1 MSQLDFLSWAT
12 ITFGNGAIN
21 TVDVKTLLLDWFST
35 NIKGE
40 FCLFKKTIYQF
51 LVNQYGYTVRQNTF
65 NVGLGRTVIQ
75 MGLQN
80 RITFYTRRDLII
92 NATIACT
99 SKDMKE
105 VYLFLVSKLKTNP
118 RTLACKRK
126 LDELTQSV
134 LTDCYA
140 LIREVTETRIN
151 QIQQNSLSQ
160 QTELIQRSNRNQ
172 QINQNQQ
179 DSRNQQASQNQGVN
193 LSQQTNSRQQ
203 K

>member
-40 FCLFKKTIYQF
+40 FCLFKQTIHRF
-51 LVNQYGYTVRQNTF
+51 LVEQYGYTVRQNTF
-65 NVGLGRTVIQ
+65 IVGLGRRVIQ

-80 RITFYTRRDLII
+80 RITFYTQQNLII
-92 NATIACT
+92 NASIACT

-105 VYLFLVSKLKTNP
+105 VYLFLISKPKTNI

-126 LDELTQSV
+126 LDDLTQSV

-140 LIREVTETRIN
+140 MIREITETRIN

-160 QTELIQRSNRNQ
+160 QTELIQRGNLNRNQ
-172 QINQNQQ
+172 QNQ
-179 DSRNQQASQNQGVN
+179 R
-193 LSQQTNSRQQ
+193 